1 MMPIIT
7 EGSRQMITDMLIRWQ
22 KEAAARGDHEEVAR
36 LQKDLD
42 ERAAEKVAREKEG

>member
-7 EGSRQMITDMLIRWQ
+7 EGSIQMITDMNIRWQ

-36 LQKDLD
+36 LQKVLD
-42 ERAAEKVAREKEG
+42 ERAARKVAREKEG